1 MLSAALVDDLMK
13 RFGKGFMRADAD
25 LLAQSTT
32 DDFEWHFAAGPDSP
46 DGKVFRGVAG
56 VMQGIA
62 ENRARYENLRFN
74 DVEYYP
80 AGDDKFVM
88 TARVTGTT
96 AENGKSFDLRAI
108 ELYTV
113 RDDLI
118 AKKDVFWKQSTD

>member
-1 MLSAALVDDLMK
+1 MK

-32 DDFEWHFAAGPDSP
+32 DDFEWHFADGPDHP

-56 VMQGIA
+56 LIQGIA
-62 ENRARYENLRFN
+62 ENRTNYENLRFN
-74 DVEYYP
+74 DIEYYP

-88 TARVTGTT
+88 TARVTGTNVAT
-96 AENGKSFDLRAI
+96 GKDIDLRAI

>member
-1 MLSAALVDDLMK
+1 MLSATLVDDLMK
-13 RFGKGFMRADAD
+13 RFGKGFMRADAE

-32 DDFEWHFAAGPDSP
+32 NDFEWHFAAGPDEP
-46 DGKVFRGVAG
+46 DGKIFRGVEG

-62 ENRARYENLRFN
+62 ENRTNFENRRFN

-88 TARVTGTT
+88 TARVTGIKV
-96 AENGKSFDLRAI
+96 ASGKNFNLRII

-118 AKKDVFWKQSTD
+118 AKKDVFWKQSID